1 MIAQPLRRAVLNR
14 RMLICIFTGFSSG
27 LPLFFL
33 LNLVPAWLRSE
44 HVDLK
49 AIGLLTLIQLPYTW
63 KFLWSP
69 LVDRYALPPGRR
81 RGWMLL
87 ALLVLFVTMALLGS
101 ASPSELNAPTLLPDS
116 DKVWF
121 YAIDWV
127 SVAAFFMH
135 PIVLLVLATVVFSA
149 TFDIAVDAFR
159 RELLS
164 DEQLGLGN
172 SIHISA
178 YRIAGLIPGSLALI
192 LSDHLPWSQVFLIT
206 ALFLLPGIVMTLC
219 VREVID
225 VSIQPKTLRA
235 AVVEP
240 FREFIGRAGWSH
252 VLWILGF
259 LFFYKLGDAL
269 CTSLA
274 TPFYLDMGYS
284 KTEIG
289 LIAKNAG
296 LWGSVGGGLLGGL
309 WMLRLGIGRAL
320 WVFGAV
326 QMLSI
331 LGFAWLSAL
340 DVQGLDSSM
349 RLLAL
354 GWVVGLEAFGV
365 GVGSAALI
373 AFIAMQT
380 HPAYAATQ
388 LALFSSFMVIPR
400 SVISASA
407 GYLVSALGWFDFY
420 LLCFGLAVPGMLL
433 LLKVAPWS
441 TPVHSVPAK

>member
-1 MIAQPLRRAVLNR
+1 MIAGPLRRAILNR

-33 LNLVPAWLRSE
+33 LNLLPAWLRSE

-49 AIGLLTLIQLPYTW
+49 AIGLLTLVQLPYTW

-69 LVDRYALPPGRR
+69 LVDRYPLPPGRR

-87 ALLVLFVTMALLGS
+87 ALLVLIVTIASLGS
-101 ASPSELNAPTLLPDS
+101 VSPVGLSAPTLLPTAHGAS
-116 DKVWF
+116 
-121 YAIDWV
+121 YAIDWA
-127 SVAAFFMH
+127 SIAAFLTH
-135 PIVLLVLATVVFSA
+135 PVTLTVLAVVVFSA

-164 DEQLGLGN
+164 DEQLGLGT

-178 YRIAGLIPGSLALI
+178 YRMAGLVPGSLALI
-192 LSDHLPWSQVFLIT
+192 LADHLPWSQVFVIT

-225 VSIQPKTLRA
+225 PSIHPKTLRA
-235 AVVEP
+235 AVIEP

-252 VLWILGF
+252 VLWIVGF

-296 LWGSVGGGLLGGL
+296 LWGSIGGGLLGGL

-320 WVFGAV
+320 WVFGVV

-331 LGFAWLSAL
+331 LGFAWLSML
-340 DVQGLDSSM
+340 DLQGLDSSM
-349 RLLAL
+349 RLFDL
-354 GWVVGLEAFGV
+354 GLVVGLEAFGV
-365 GVGSAALI
+365 GVGSAALL
-373 AFIAMQT
+373 AFIASQT

-388 LALFSSFMVIPR
+388 LALFSSFMAIPR

-407 GYLVSALGWFDFY
+407 GYLVAALGWPQFY
-420 LLCFGLAVPGMLL
+420 FLCFALAVPGMLL
-433 LLKVAPWS
+433 LFKVAPWS
-441 TPVHSVPAK
+441 SSTRAVAVE

>member
-1 MIAQPLRRAVLNR
+1 
-14 RMLICIFTGFSSG
+14 MLICIFTGFSSG
-27 LPLFFL
+27 LPLYFL

-87 ALLVLFVTMALLGS
+87 ALLVLLAAIAALGN
-101 ASPSELNAPTLLPDS
+101 ASPIGLSAPTLLHTGDGA
-116 DKVWF
+116 
-121 YAIDWV
+121 YAIDWA
-127 SVAAFFMH
+127 SIAAFLMH
-135 PIVLLVLATVVFSA
+135 PVTLMVLAVVVFSA

-172 SIHISA
+172 SIHVSA
-178 YRIAGLIPGSLALI
+178 YRIAGLVPGSLALI
-192 LSDHLPWSQVFLIT
+192 LADHLPWSQVFVIT

-219 VREVID
+219 VREVVDPAIH
-225 VSIQPKTLRA
+225 PKTLRA
-235 AVVEP
+235 AVIEP

-320 WVFGAV
+320 WIFGAV
-326 QMLSI
+326 QILSI
-331 LGFAWLSAL
+331 LGFAWLSTL
-340 DVQGLDSSM
+340 DLQGLDSSM
-349 RLLAL
+349 RLLDL
-354 GWVVGLEAFGV
+354 GLVVGLEAFGV

-373 AFIAMQT
+373 AFIATQT

-400 SVISASA
+400 SLISASA

-420 LLCFGLAVPGMLL
+420 MLCFALAVPGMLL

-441 TPVHSVPAK
+441 GSVHSVPAK